1 MDSRKL
7 ALVAVFLVQ
16 LLYGLNY
23 TFAKIVINEN
33 YMKPSGF
40 VLLRVVGATILF
52 WLFGLFVK
60 KEKIDKKDYVKFFFA
75 AVFGVATNMLLFF
88 KGLELTT
95 PIHAAVI
102 MITAPIIIMIFSS
115 FLLNEKITK
124 LKIIG
129 VILGFIGA
137 SILTV
142 YGKSTRVGDNVFLG
156 NIFVFINAVSYSI
169 YIILIKKLT
178 AKYHPFTFIK
188 WLFLFGAFMVLPF
201 GFNELQEVQ
210 WQTFTPYIIFSVVF
224 VILGATFATYI
235 LNPLAL
241 TKLKAS
247 TVGTFIY
254 LQPVIAGVF
263 AIVMGVDTIN
273 VVKVAAMLLI
283 FGGVYLVSYKPKIK
297 SN

>member
-33 YMKPSGF
+33 YMKSSGF